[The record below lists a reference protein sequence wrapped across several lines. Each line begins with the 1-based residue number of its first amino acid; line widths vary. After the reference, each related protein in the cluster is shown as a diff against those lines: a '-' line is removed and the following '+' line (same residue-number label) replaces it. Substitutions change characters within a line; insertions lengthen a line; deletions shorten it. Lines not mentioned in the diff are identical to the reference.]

1 MLGEVVGGDESALA
15 RAVIVRKSLE
25 GKPLI
30 PGVKAG
36 LAQILG
42 EASLARVL
50 PPLVE

>member
-15 RAVIVRKSLE
+15 RAVILRKSFD

-36 LAQILG
+36 LAQMLG
-42 EASLARVL
+42 EPSLARVL